1 MITSARCLKIAE
13 QVSRV
18 SLKNA
23 GVCRPLNSVLHWGRR
38 RKGQVWDFA
47 NAIMPVE
54 PFRLLSAIDDIHY
67 SALDYIFAHHRAGS
81 LPTFN
86 AN

>member
-1 MITSARCLKIAE
+1 MITSARRLKIAV

-23 GVCRPLNSVLHWGRR
+23 GVCRALNSVLHSGRR

-47 NAIMPVE
+47 NAIVPAEV
-54 PFRLLSAIDDIHY
+54 FRLLSAIDDIH
-67 SALDYIFAHHRAGS
+67 
-81 LPTFN
+81 
-86 AN
+86 